1 MHKAR
6 VAAVPAMLDACKR
19 ALMARN
25 LGAMGALIEADAVMM
40 HAVMMTSRPAL
51 YYWTPETMGVIRSV
65 QRWRAE
71 GIPVYYTVDAGPN
84 VHLICEAAHAP
95 TVERQARALPGVL
108 EILVSGPG
116 GPARLVDTHLF

>member
-1 MHKAR
+1 
-6 VAAVPAMLDACKR
+6 MLEACKR
-19 ALMARN
+19 ALLARD
-25 LGAMGALIEADAVMM
+25 LRAMGPLIEQDAVVM

-51 YYWTPETMGVIRSV
+51 YYWTPATMAVI
-65 QRWRAE
+65 QAIQGWRAE
-71 GIPVYYTVDAGPN
+71 GLPVYFTIDAGPN